1 MIIDG
6 DSRRSPALPIGRD
19 GAVVRG
25 FSPPGRHVGRPSMLN
40 EQDKRAE
47 GSLAE
52 RVSMLVFVF
61 GSVMLALSLV
71 VQYYRLVY

>member
-6 DSRRSPALPIGRD
+6 DSRRSPALPIGRE

-25 FSPPGRHVGRPSMLN
+25 FSPLRRGRPSMLN

-71 VQYYRLVY
+71 VQYCRLVY